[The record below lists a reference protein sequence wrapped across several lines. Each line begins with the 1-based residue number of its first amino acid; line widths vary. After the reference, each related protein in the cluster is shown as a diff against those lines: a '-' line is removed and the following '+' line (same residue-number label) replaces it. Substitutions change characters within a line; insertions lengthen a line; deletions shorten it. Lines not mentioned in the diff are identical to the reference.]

1 MQIENALR
9 CTDSSRV
16 VKIITAANPGP
27 KVSTSGPEKH
37 RIDNGIVFLKD
48 PKLMTLGLG
57 LNLSQFRLIPIELD
71 G

>member
-27 KVSTSGPEKH
+27 KVLTSLEKR
-37 RIDNGIVFLKD
+37 RIQRHCI
-48 PKLMTLGLG
+48 PKGSHIDDTGVRFELV
-57 LNLSQFRLIPIELD
+57 PISS
-71 G
+71 

>member
-37 RIDNGIVFLKD
+37 RIDNGKD

-57 LNLSQFRLIPIELD
+57 LNLSQFGLIPKESD

>member
-37 RIDNGIVFLKD
+37 RVQRHCIPKGSQIDD
-48 PKLMTLGLG
+48 TGLG